1 MAAMVRGPTPI
12 NILLV
17 EDDPSDVELT
27 RRALQRAKLQNR
39 VWIVVD
45 GVEALAFLRREG
57 PHHGVPR
64 PDLVLLDLKLP
75 NLDGRDVLM
84 RIREEPRWQALPVVV
99 DRKSTR
105 LNSSHG
111 YISYAVFCL
120 KKKNALKRQI
130 LQLRL
135 PCNAYLLLVLQ
146 LHYIV
151 GGYFRPSCCDSVSV
165 RGTSTHVI
173 TRAGCR
179 LR

>member
-1 MAAMVRGPTPI
+1 MSPMVRGPTPI

-39 VWIVVD
+39 VWIVGD

-84 RIREEPRWQALPVVV
+84 RIR

-105 LNSSHG
+105 LNSSHLV
-111 YISYAVFCL
+111 ISYAVFCL
-120 KKKNALKRQI
+120 KK
-130 LQLRL
+130 
-135 PCNAYLLLVLQ
+135 
-146 LHYIV
+146 
-151 GGYFRPSCCDSVSV
+151 
-165 RGTSTHVI
+165 
-173 TRAGCR
+173 
-179 LR
+179 

>member
-1 MAAMVRGPTPI
+1 MPAMVRGRTPI

-39 VWIVVD
+39 VWIVAD

-57 PHHGVPR
+57 PHRGVPR

-75 NLDGRDVLM
+75 NL
-84 RIREEPRWQALPVVV
+84 E

-120 KKKNALKRQI
+120 KTK
-130 LQLRL
+130 
-135 PCNAYLLLVLQ
+135 
-146 LHYIV
+146 
-151 GGYFRPSCCDSVSV
+151 
-165 RGTSTHVI
+165 TEST
-173 TRAGCR
+173 
-179 LR
+179 

>member
-1 MAAMVRGPTPI
+1 MPAMVRGPTPI

-17 EDDPSDVELT
+17 EDDPSDVDLT

-39 VWIVVD
+39 VWIVGD

-84 RIREEPRWQALPVVV
+84 RIR

-105 LNSSHG
+105 LNSSHLV
-111 YISYAVFCL
+111 ISYAVFCL
-120 KKKNALKRQI
+120 KK
-130 LQLRL
+130 
-135 PCNAYLLLVLQ
+135 
-146 LHYIV
+146 
-151 GGYFRPSCCDSVSV
+151 
-165 RGTSTHVI
+165 
-173 TRAGCR
+173 
-179 LR
+179 